1 MVWHDLVGVVVF
13 YVMCVCARVCVRV
26 CVFSTGVV
34 VGRYGGSSGLLHHL
48 CVVSLGVVS

>member
-1 MVWHDLVGVVVF
+1 VCVCVRLCVCA
-13 YVMCVCARVCVRV
+13 CVCARVCVRV